1 MKVVKLSKNLA
12 YFVNSGCISLE
23 NNQLATADGSTI
35 WVFSN
40 LSTSTTIIYNK
51 IIKTVH
57 MDRGTCHNF
66 VFTSEICRYCEEVDW
81 YQWRFVRAW
90 IFPTGV
96 HLQNLQVGVEILPV
110 DVSSRPQTLYGV
122 TRSVL
127 PLCQLE
133 ASKCDGI
140 YWQSNG
146 INIMISI
153 SSAINFDKFVQVNSI
168 YQPWCFYKDISHW
181 LAFMRNLIFC
191 VLTWLWLQMNDWK
204 ICCQDEVRQRQRH
217 LSWVDGRWGHLKENH

>member
-1 MKVVKLSKNLA
+1 M
-12 YFVNSGCISLE
+12 
-23 NNQLATADGSTI
+23 
-35 WVFSN
+35 
-40 LSTSTTIIYNK
+40 
-51 IIKTVH
+51 
-57 MDRGTCHNF
+57 
-66 VFTSEICRYCEEVDW
+66 
-81 YQWRFVRAW
+81 
-90 IFPTGV
+90 FPAGV
-96 HLQNLQVGVEILPV
+96 HLQNLQVGVEDLPV

-122 TRSVL
+122 TRSVP

-153 SSAINFDKFVQVNSI
+153 SSAITFDKLVQVNSI

-181 LAFMRNLIFC
+181 LAFIGSGFSC

-204 ICCQDEVRQRQRH
+204 ICCRDEVRRRQRH
-217 LSWVDGRWGHLKENH
+217 QSWVDGRWGHLEKNHYNSQIIKILDKYETLIYSQYMVGGVTWKIIIVKWLNTW